1 MTYML
6 PSLTKILIIDDDP
19 DLLLLL
25 HKMLKRIGA
34 ETVMAENGE
43 SGLALMKAQRFDL
56 LVLDLMLPDID
67 GYEVLKRMRADEKL
81 KDLPVLIL
89 SARADP
95 NAISKGLEAGA
106 DGYLTKP
113 YLPNTLTSRVRSILA
128 EGRHK
133 HKSE

>member
-1 MTYML
+1 MTDML
-6 PSLTKILIIDDDP
+6 PSLTKILIVDDDP

-25 HKMLKRIGA
+25 NKMLKRIGA

-43 SGLALMKAQRFDL
+43 SGLALLKAQQFDL

-67 GYEVLKRMRADEKL
+67 GYEVLERVRADKDL

-95 NAISKGLEAGA
+95 DAISKGLEAGA

-113 YLPNTLTSRVRSILA
+113 YLPNTLTSRVRTMLA
-128 EGRHK
+128 EGRRTHK
-133 HKSE
+133 TE

>member
-1 MTYML
+1 V
-6 PSLTKILIIDDDP
+6 DDDP

-25 HKMLKRIGA
+25 NKMLKRIGA

-43 SGLALMKAQRFDL
+43 SGLALLKAQHFDL

-67 GYEVLKRMRADEKL
+67 GYEVLNRVRADKDL

-95 NAISKGLEAGA
+95 DAISKGLEAGA

-113 YLPNTLTSRVRSILA
+113 YLPNTLTSRVRTMLA
-128 EGRHK
+128 EGRRAHK
-133 HKSE
+133 TE

>member
-1 MTYML
+1 MTDML

-81 KDLPVLIL
+81 KDL

>member
-1 MTYML
+1 MTDML

-25 HKMLKRIGA
+25 NKMLKRIGA
-34 ETVMAENGE
+34 ETVVAENGE
-43 SGLALMKAQRFDL
+43 SGMALMKAQRFDL

-67 GYEVLKRMRADEKL
+67 GYEILKRIRADEEL

-95 NAISKGLEAGA
+95 DAINRGLEAGA
-106 DGYLTKP
+106 NGYLTKP
-113 YLPNTLTSRVRSILA
+113 YLPNTLTSRVRAILA
-128 EGRHK
+128 EGRRK
-133 HKSE
+133 HRSE